1 MDDNVDRKTKENDK
15 IYKIIFEKKNTRTNI
30 RIGINLGIIVII
42 ALIVLS
48 VFLNFIIKYKY
59 GDVIEEVK
67 NTKFNKNNMIIS
79 DYTSVV
85 KKVSKS
91 LVTIT
96 EDNGEA
102 NSVTGVVITERGVIL
117 TNYSGIKD
125 MEHLNVI
132 FNNDEEESVEGKLLL
147 KDEEFDLALIE
158 VDYEGNIQAIKLA
171 DEDSI
176 VEGQGIAVLG
186 SVYSE
191 GQKIESIIPG
201 IIVARYNKSG
211 KYDTL
216 VEECTLLQIS
226 APINL
231 NNTGG
236 PICNSNGELIGI
248 GSLYLT
254 EKFGL
259 EGVYYGIELKNL
271 DNIINSTSIIKE
283 VLGIT
288 EGGILMD
295 IEHHKH
301 GFYVGQLKKVG
312 NAYKSGIK
320 PTDIIVSIEGVN
332 ISNINGITEM
342 LNSKNKGDT
351 ISCEVL
357 SDGIIKEVEIKIYD
371 QYIKGYLVIYAKYP
385 FIKFIIIL

>member
-1 MDDNVDRKTKENDK
+1 MDDNCDRKAKENDK
-15 IYKIIFEKKNTRTNI
+15 IYKIIFEKKNTRANI
-30 RIGINLGIIVII
+30 RMGINLGIILII
-42 ALIVLS
+42 ALIVVG
-48 VFLNFIIKYKY
+48 VFFNFIIKYKY

-85 KKVSKS
+85 KEVSKS

-96 EDNGEA
+96 GDNGEA
-102 NSVTGVVITERGVIL
+102 NSVTGVVITESGVIL
-117 TNYSGIKD
+117 TNYSRIKD

-132 FNNDEEESVEGKLLL
+132 FHNDEEGSVEGKLVL
-147 KDEEFDLALIE
+147 KDEEFDLALIQ
-158 VDYEGNIQAIKLA
+158 VDYEGNLVAIKMA

-176 VEGQGIAVLG
+176 MEGQGIAVLG

-191 GQKIESIIPG
+191 GQKVESIIPG
-201 IIVARYNKSG
+201 IITARYSKTE

-216 VEECTLLQIS
+216 AEECSLLQIS

-254 EKFGL
+254 EKFGS

-271 DNIINSTSIIKE
+271 DNIINSTAIIKE

-295 IEHHKH
+295 IEQHQH
-301 GFYVGQLKKVG
+301 GFYVGQLKKDG
-312 NAYKSGIK
+312 NAYKSGVK
-320 PTDIIVSIEGVN
+320 PTDIILSIGGVN
-332 ISNINGITEM
+332 VSNINGITEM

-357 SDGIIKEVEIKIYD
+357 SDGIIKEVEIKIYN
-371 QYIKGYLVIYAKYP
+371 
-385 FIKFIIIL
+385 

>member
-176 VEGQGIAVLG
+176 VEG
-186 SVYSE
+186 
-191 GQKIESIIPG
+191 
-201 IIVARYNKSG
+201 
-211 KYDTL
+211 
-216 VEECTLLQIS
+216 
-226 APINL
+226 
-231 NNTGG
+231 
-236 PICNSNGELIGI
+236 
-248 GSLYLT
+248 
-254 EKFGL
+254 
-259 EGVYYGIELKNL
+259 
-271 DNIINSTSIIKE
+271 
-283 VLGIT
+283 
-288 EGGILMD
+288 
-295 IEHHKH
+295 
-301 GFYVGQLKKVG
+301 
-312 NAYKSGIK
+312 
-320 PTDIIVSIEGVN
+320 
-332 ISNINGITEM
+332 
-342 LNSKNKGDT
+342 
-351 ISCEVL
+351 
-357 SDGIIKEVEIKIYD
+357 
-371 QYIKGYLVIYAKYP
+371 
-385 FIKFIIIL
+385 

>member
-30 RIGINLGIIVII
+30 RMGINLGIIVII
-42 ALIVLS
+42 ALIVLI

-96 EDNGEA
+96 GDNGED

-147 KDEEFDLALIE
+147 KDEEFDLALIQ
-158 VDYEGNIQAIKLA
+158 VDYAGNIQAIKLA

-191 GQKIESIIPG
+191 GQKIESITPG

-371 QYIKGYLVIYAKYP
+371 
-385 FIKFIIIL
+385 

>member
-30 RIGINLGIIVII
+30 RMGINLGIIVII

-96 EDNGEA
+96 GD

-147 KDEEFDLALIE
+147 KDEEFDLALIQ

-236 PICNSNGELIGI
+236 PICNANGELIGI
-248 GSLYLT
+248 GSLYFT

-357 SDGIIKEVEIKIYD
+357 SDGIIKEVEIKIYN
-371 QYIKGYLVIYAKYP
+371 
-385 FIKFIIIL
+385 

>member
-147 KDEEFDLALIE
+147 KDEEFDLALIQ

-236 PICNSNGELIGI
+236 PICNANGELIGI

-259 EGVYYGIELKNL
+259 EGV
-271 DNIINSTSIIKE
+271 
-283 VLGIT
+283 
-288 EGGILMD
+288 
-295 IEHHKH
+295 
-301 GFYVGQLKKVG
+301 
-312 NAYKSGIK
+312 
-320 PTDIIVSIEGVN
+320 
-332 ISNINGITEM
+332 
-342 LNSKNKGDT
+342 
-351 ISCEVL
+351 
-357 SDGIIKEVEIKIYD
+357 
-371 QYIKGYLVIYAKYP
+371 
-385 FIKFIIIL
+385 

>member
-1 MDDNVDRKTKENDK
+1 MDDNDDRKAKENDK
-15 IYKIIFEKKNTRTNI
+15 IYKIIFENKNTRANI
-30 RIGINLGIIVII
+30 RMGINLGIILII
-42 ALIVLS
+42 ALIVVG
-48 VFLNFIIKYKY
+48 VFFNFIIKYKY

-85 KKVSKS
+85 KEVSKS

-96 EDNGEA
+96 GDEGKT
-102 NSVTGVVITERGVIL
+102 NSVTGVVITETGVIL
-117 TNYSGIKD
+117 TNYSRIKD

-132 FNNDEEESVEGKLLL
+132 FHNDEQGAVDGKLVL
-147 KDEEFDLALIE
+147 KDEEFDLALIK
-158 VDYEGNIQAIKLA
+158 VDYKGNIFAIKLS
-171 DEDSI
+171 DEDS
-176 VEGQGIAVLG
+176 VMEGQGIAVLG
-186 SVYSE
+186 SVYS
-191 GQKIESIIPG
+191 GDQKVESIIPG
-201 IIVARYNKSG
+201 IITARYSKSEN
-211 KYDTL
+211 YDTL
-216 VEECTLLQIS
+216 AEEYSLLQIS

-231 NNTGG
+231 SNTGG

-254 EKFGL
+254 EKFGS

-271 DNIINSTSIIKE
+271 ENIINSTVIIKE

-295 IEHHKH
+295 IEQHQH
-301 GFYVGQLKKVG
+301 GFYVGQLQKGG
-312 NAYKSGIK
+312 NAYKAGIK
-320 PTDIIVSIEGVN
+320 PTNIILSIEGVN
-332 ISNINGITEM
+332 VSNINGITEM

-357 SDGIIKEVEIKIYD
+357 SDGIIKEVEIKIYN
-371 QYIKGYLVIYAKYP
+371 
-385 FIKFIIIL
+385 

>member
-1 MDDNVDRKTKENDK
+1 MDDNDDRKAKENDK
-15 IYKIIFEKKNTRTNI
+15 IYKIIFENKNTRANI
-30 RIGINLGIIVII
+30 RMGINLGIILII
-42 ALIVLS
+42 ALIVIG
-48 VFLNFIIKYKY
+48 VFFNFIIKYKY

-85 KKVSKS
+85 KEVSKS

-96 EDNGEA
+96 GDEGKT
-102 NSVTGVVITERGVIL
+102 NSVTGVVITETGVIL
-117 TNYSGIKD
+117 TNYSRIKD

-132 FNNDEEESVEGKLLL
+132 FHNDEQGAVDGKLLL
-147 KDEEFDLALIE
+147 KDEEFDLALIK
-158 VDYEGNIQAIKLA
+158 VDYKGNIFAIKLA
-171 DEDSI
+171 DEDS
-176 VEGQGIAVLG
+176 VMEGQGIAVLG
-186 SVYSE
+186 SVYS
-191 GQKIESIIPG
+191 GDQKVESIIPG
-201 IIVARYNKSG
+201 IITARYSKSEN
-211 KYDTL
+211 YDTL
-216 VEECTLLQIS
+216 AEEYSLLQIS

-231 NNTGG
+231 SNTGG

-254 EKFGL
+254 EKFGS

-271 DNIINSTSIIKE
+271 ENIINSTVIIKE

-295 IEHHKH
+295 IEQHQH
-301 GFYVGQLKKVG
+301 GFYVGQLQKGG
-312 NAYKSGIK
+312 NAYKAGIK
-320 PTDIIVSIEGVN
+320 PTNIILSIEGVN
-332 ISNINGITEM
+332 VSNINGITEM

-357 SDGIIKEVEIKIYD
+357 SDGIIKEVEIKIYN
-371 QYIKGYLVIYAKYP
+371 
-385 FIKFIIIL
+385 

>member
-1 MDDNVDRKTKENDK
+1 MDDNDDRKAKENDK
-15 IYKIIFEKKNTRTNI
+15 IYKIIFENKNTRANI
-30 RIGINLGIIVII
+30 RMGINLGIILII
-42 ALIVLS
+42 ALIVVG
-48 VFLNFIIKYKY
+48 VFFNFIIKYKY

-85 KKVSKS
+85 KEVSKS

-96 EDNGEA
+96 GDEGKT
-102 NSVTGVVITERGVIL
+102 NSVTGVVITETGVIL
-117 TNYSGIKD
+117 TNYSRIKD

-132 FNNDEEESVEGKLLL
+132 FHNDEQGAVDGKLVL
-147 KDEEFDLALIE
+147 KDEEFDLALIK
-158 VDYEGNIQAIKLA
+158 VDYKGNIFAIKLA
-171 DEDSI
+171 DEDS
-176 VEGQGIAVLG
+176 VMEGQGIAVLG
-186 SVYSE
+186 SVYS
-191 GQKIESIIPG
+191 GDQKVESIIPG
-201 IIVARYNKSG
+201 IITARYSKSEN
-211 KYDTL
+211 YDTL
-216 VEECTLLQIS
+216 AEEYSLLQIS

-231 NNTGG
+231 SNTGG

-254 EKFGL
+254 EKFGS

-271 DNIINSTSIIKE
+271 ENIINSTVIIKE

-295 IEHHKH
+295 IEQHQH
-301 GFYVGQLKKVG
+301 GFYVGQLQKGG
-312 NAYKSGIK
+312 NAYKAGIK
-320 PTDIIVSIEGVN
+320 PTNIILSIEGVN
-332 ISNINGITEM
+332 VSNINGITEM

-357 SDGIIKEVEIKIYD
+357 SDGIIKEVEIKIQVATSVYR
-371 QYIKGYLVIYAKYP
+371 I
-385 FIKFIIIL
+385 